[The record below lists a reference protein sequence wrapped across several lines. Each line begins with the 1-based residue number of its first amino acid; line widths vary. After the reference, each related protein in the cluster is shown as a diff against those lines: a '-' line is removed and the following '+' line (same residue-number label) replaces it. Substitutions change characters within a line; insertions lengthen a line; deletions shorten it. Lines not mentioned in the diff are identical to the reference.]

1 MTLTPEQ
8 NNAICLEF
16 FEAAWNEG
24 NVREDLLSS
33 DALDH
38 SQVGGKQTTEP
49 GSGSFKHI
57 VGMFRN
63 AMPDVKL
70 SIEDQIFTSDK
81 VVHRWRLNGTDTG
94 GVMGMPPSG
103 KSISLSG
110 TTIVRMRDGKIA
122 ERWANV
128 DELGLLQ
135 QLGVVPPPPSAP
147 KA

>member
-1 MTLTPEQ
+1 MSFTPEQ
-8 NNAICLEF
+8 NNALCLEF

-24 NVREDLLSS
+24 NIREDLLSS
-33 DALDH
+33 DAVDH
-38 SQVGGKQTTEP
+38 SQVGGKQTSEP

-70 SIEDQIFTSDK
+70 SVEDQIYTTDK
-81 VVHRWRLNGTDTG
+81 VVHRRRLNGTDTG
-94 GVMGMPPSG
+94 GVMGMPPSN
-103 KSISLSG
+103 KPLTFTG
-110 TTIVRMRDGKIA
+110 TTVVRMRDGKIA

-135 QLGVVPPPPSAP
+135 QLGVVPPPPGQPQA
-147 KA
+147 

>member
-1 MTLTPEQ
+1 MSFTPEQ
-8 NNAICLEF
+8 NNAICVEF
-16 FEAAWNEG
+16 FEAAWNTGE
-24 NVREDLLSS
+24 VREDLLAS

-38 SQVGGKQTTEP
+38 SQVGGKQKTEP

-57 VGMFRN
+57 VGMFRG

-70 SIEDQIFTSDK
+70 TIEDEIYTADK

-103 KSISLSG
+103 KAITMSG
-110 TTIVRMRDGKIA
+110 TTTVRMQDGKIA

-135 QLGVVPPPPSAP
+135 QLGVVPPPPGA
-147 KA
+147 